1 MSIQNIKLPRK
12 ANDRVKKLWDDMV
25 ATGAEHGEI
34 TREYQAEL
42 IALNEKFVPRFHEF
56 GERMYA
62 LKKDGIQEIC
72 KIAEID
78 YRPENGYAI
87 EASYYEFGD
96 TYMAVRTPDIAADA
110 TPEQKALMSMEIPPG
125 SKAN

>member
-56 GERMYA
+56 GERIYCWEWHWW
-62 LKKDGIQEIC
+62 D
-72 KIAEID
+72 
-78 YRPENGYAI
+78 RPRQA
-87 EASYYEFGD
+87 
-96 TYMAVRTPDIAADA
+96 
-110 TPEQKALMSMEIPPG
+110 
-125 SKAN
+125 